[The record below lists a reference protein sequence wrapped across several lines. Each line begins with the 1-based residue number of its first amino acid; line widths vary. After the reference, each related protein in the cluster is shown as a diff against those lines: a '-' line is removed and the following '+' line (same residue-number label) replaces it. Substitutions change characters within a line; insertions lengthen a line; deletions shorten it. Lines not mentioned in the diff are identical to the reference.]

1 MADRNTSS
9 SAAAVHFVGADQ
21 GRGDDGSTHLL
32 PPADQDQNYYTDT
45 GQALGQQEGASWI
58 ESASAEQS
66 YPVISG
72 DDTGGMSM
80 EDLGLIQESIYDDL
94 PVFADDRSKVV
105 NEAIKKLEKDL
116 EKAGTA
122 ATENEERLRI
132 MQEHLVNVVQEVQH
146 TNMLLD
152 AKKKE
157 LGTEEHLKQLVSEIS
172 VAVRKREPTF
182 SRRNK
187 I

>member
-1 MADRNTSS
+1 
-9 SAAAVHFVGADQ
+9 
-21 GRGDDGSTHLL
+21 
-32 PPADQDQNYYTDT
+32 
-45 GQALGQQEGASWI
+45 
-58 ESASAEQS
+58 
-66 YPVISG
+66 
-72 DDTGGMSM
+72 MSM